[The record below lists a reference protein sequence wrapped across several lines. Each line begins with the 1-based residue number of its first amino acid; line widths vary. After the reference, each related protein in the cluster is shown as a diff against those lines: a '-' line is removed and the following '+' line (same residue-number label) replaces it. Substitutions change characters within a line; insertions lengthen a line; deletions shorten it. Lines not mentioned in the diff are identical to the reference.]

1 MGQQPVTERQKA
13 TVQQVMATTDV
24 FLQEFVI
31 YVDWCLV
38 LQKAVTPFPQHLFV
52 MQMRQLRQLKIQ
64 LQIKLHNVQHA
75 KNLVIFI

>member
-13 TVQQVMATTDV
+13 TVQQVMVTTDV

-31 YVDWCLV
+31 YVDWYLE

>member
-31 YVDWCLV
+31 YVDWYLE
-38 LQKAVTPFPQHLFV
+38 LQKAVAPFLQHLFV